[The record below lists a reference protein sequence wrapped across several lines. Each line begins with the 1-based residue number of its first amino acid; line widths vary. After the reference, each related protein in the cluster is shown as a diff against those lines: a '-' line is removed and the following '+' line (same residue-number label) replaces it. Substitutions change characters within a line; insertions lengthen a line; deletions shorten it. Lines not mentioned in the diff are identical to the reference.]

1 MSSNLLPGG
10 GQSHRAAPPRT
21 NPPTGGNHQRWDIV
35 VSLNKVFAVWTSSV
49 CTCTHKCLILIV
61 ICGLL
66 FLKQTSVVIIFTPP
80 IVPYLLWFDNTKTVK
95 YGNKMILVHVY
106 VAVFL
111 PGSVLMIIL
120 PAWGTDQEDA
130 GGGWWELCHGG
141 HGHQRKDCQHPSWDT
156 RPQRTH
162 QDQGWVRIWVEFN
175 SPTALAP
182 NNYNY
187 CNSTMYNYVCNC
199 ICTCKWYTLTYTLYV
214 LSGTVFSVMSMYIL
228 FTNTH
233 THTHIPTHS
242 PPTTDKATLEELAE
256 KVEEASKVLQE
267 YITRLDAELQER
279 NDIQEL
285 LDAFIWQQ
293 KSLLK
298 TAKKNLKDHQSKL
311 ESISNVREELKS
323 HLANLPD
330 LSKLPMG
337 KMKSLEPLPSV
348 GDLFN

>member
-1 MSSNLLPGG
+1 
-10 GQSHRAAPPRT
+10 
-21 NPPTGGNHQRWDIV
+21 
-35 VSLNKVFAVWTSSV
+35 
-49 CTCTHKCLILIV
+49 
-61 ICGLL
+61 
-66 FLKQTSVVIIFTPP
+66 
-80 IVPYLLWFDNTKTVK
+80 
-95 YGNKMILVHVY
+95 
-106 VAVFL
+106 
-111 PGSVLMIIL
+111 
-120 PAWGTDQEDA
+120 
-130 GGGWWELCHGG
+130 
-141 HGHQRKDCQHPSWDT
+141 
-156 RPQRTH
+156 
-162 QDQGWVRIWVEFN
+162 
-175 SPTALAP
+175 
-182 NNYNY
+182 
-187 CNSTMYNYVCNC
+187 
-199 ICTCKWYTLTYTLYV
+199 
-214 LSGTVFSVMSMYIL
+214 MSMYIL

>member
-1 MSSNLLPGG
+1 MASAPSSFSAAALEKKLKDLNSSLQSIQGVSQWLIHYRRNAKTIVNVWYKELQKAAVSRKLTLLYLANDIIQNSRKK
-10 GQSHRAAPPRT
+10 GQEYHTHFSKIMPRALQQIAKSK
-21 NPPTGGNHQRWDIV
+21 D
-35 VSLNKVFAVWTSSV
+35 A
-49 CTCTHKCLILIV
+49 
-61 ICGLL
+61 
-66 FLKQTSVVIIFTPP
+66 
-80 IVPYLLWFDNTKTVK
+80 
-95 YGNKMILVHVY
+95 
-106 VAVFL
+106 
-111 PGSVLMIIL
+111 SVLHSVERIISVWEERQIFD
-120 PAWGTDQEDA
+120 PAIIIRFKAVLASGSMQPSRRTKSESDVKQSVARRRTESQGSSSEDQPPN
-130 GGGWWELCHGG
+130 G
-141 HGHQRKDCQHPSWDT
+141 RKP
-156 RPQRTH
+156 P
-162 QDQGWVRIWVEFN
+162 E
-175 SPTALAP
+175 PEALIKKMLEVDGE
-182 NNYNY
+182 N
-187 CNSTMYNYVCNC
+187 
-199 ICTCKWYTLTYTLYV
+199 
-214 LSGTVFSVMSMYIL
+214 SVMGDMATREKIAS
-228 FTNTH
+228 
-233 THTHIPTHS
+233 IPPEIHDPNVLTKIK
-242 PPTTDKATLEELAE
+242 DKATLEELAE

>member
-1 MSSNLLPGG
+1 
-10 GQSHRAAPPRT
+10 
-21 NPPTGGNHQRWDIV
+21 
-35 VSLNKVFAVWTSSV
+35 
-49 CTCTHKCLILIV
+49 
-61 ICGLL
+61 
-66 FLKQTSVVIIFTPP
+66 
-80 IVPYLLWFDNTKTVK
+80 
-95 YGNKMILVHVY
+95 
-106 VAVFL
+106 
-111 PGSVLMIIL
+111 
-120 PAWGTDQEDA
+120 
-130 GGGWWELCHGG
+130 
-141 HGHQRKDCQHPSWDT
+141 
-156 RPQRTH
+156 
-162 QDQGWVRIWVEFN
+162 
-175 SPTALAP
+175 
-182 NNYNY
+182 
-187 CNSTMYNYVCNC
+187 
-199 ICTCKWYTLTYTLYV
+199 
-214 LSGTVFSVMSMYIL
+214 MSMYIL

-337 KMKSLEPLPSV
+337 QMKSLEPLPSV